1 MDFGNNKNFI
11 NPNFGG
17 NRVTSDLSKINQMK
31 NNRSKDAAVIVLTAN
46 AISGAREMF
55 LQEGFCDYLSKPVIP
70 ENLEKMI
77 RKHLPE
83 ELLKNDLRQK

>member
-31 NNRSKDAAVIVLTAN
+31 NNNLNKQIYDNSYDENSLGDLYNSKRVSYKDVNKSA
-46 AISGAREMF
+46 
-55 LQEGFCDYLSKPVIP
+55 D
-70 ENLEKMI
+70 
-77 RKHLPE
+77 RKNFINPNNM
-83 ELLKNDLRQK
+83 KRG

>member
-31 NNRSKDAAVIVLTAN
+31 NNNLNKKFDNNYDENFLDDLYNSKRVSYKDVNKSA
-46 AISGAREMF
+46 
-55 LQEGFCDYLSKPVIP
+55 D
-70 ENLEKMI
+70 
-77 RKHLPE
+77 RKNYINPNNM
-83 ELLKNDLRQK
+83 KRG

>member
-31 NNRSKDAAVIVLTAN
+31 NNNLNKKFDNCYDENSLDDLYNNKTVSYKDVNKSA
-46 AISGAREMF
+46 
-55 LQEGFCDYLSKPVIP
+55 D
-70 ENLEKMI
+70 
-77 RKHLPE
+77 RKNFINPNNM
-83 ELLKNDLRQK
+83 KRG

>member
-31 NNRSKDAAVIVLTAN
+31 NNNLNKQIYDNSYDENYLDDLYNSKRVSYKDVNKSADRNNYIN
-46 AISGAREMF
+46 PNNMKRG
-55 LQEGFCDYLSKPVIP
+55 
-70 ENLEKMI
+70 
-77 RKHLPE
+77 
-83 ELLKNDLRQK
+83 

>member
-31 NNRSKDAAVIVLTAN
+31 NNNLNKQIYDNSYDENSLDDLYNSKRVSYKDVNKSA
-46 AISGAREMF
+46 
-55 LQEGFCDYLSKPVIP
+55 D
-70 ENLEKMI
+70 
-77 RKHLPE
+77 RKNYINPNNM
-83 ELLKNDLRQK
+83 KRG

>member
-31 NNRSKDAAVIVLTAN
+31 NNNLNKQIDYSYDENSLDDLYNSKRVSYKDVNKSAN
-46 AISGAREMF
+46 
-55 LQEGFCDYLSKPVIP
+55 
-70 ENLEKMI
+70 
-77 RKHLPE
+77 RKNYINPNNM
-83 ELLKNDLRQK
+83 KRG

>member
-31 NNRSKDAAVIVLTAN
+31 NNNLKSSN
-46 AISGAREMF
+46 
-55 LQEGFCDYLSKPVIP
+55 LSIGQ
-70 ENLEKMI
+70 I
-77 RKHLPE
+77 
-83 ELLKNDLRQK
+83 LKI

>member
-31 NNRSKDAAVIVLTAN
+31 NNNLNKQIDYSYDENSLDDLYNSKRVSYKDVNKLADRNNYIN
-46 AISGAREMF
+46 PNNMKRG
-55 LQEGFCDYLSKPVIP
+55 
-70 ENLEKMI
+70 
-77 RKHLPE
+77 
-83 ELLKNDLRQK
+83 

>member
-31 NNRSKDAAVIVLTAN
+31 NNNLNKRFDNCDDENSLDDLYNSKRVSYKDVNKSADRNNYIN
-46 AISGAREMF
+46 PNNMKRG
-55 LQEGFCDYLSKPVIP
+55 
-70 ENLEKMI
+70 
-77 RKHLPE
+77 
-83 ELLKNDLRQK
+83 

>member
-31 NNRSKDAAVIVLTAN
+31 NNNLNKQIYDNNYDENFLDDLYNSKR
-46 AISGAREMF
+46 ISYKDVNKSA
-55 LQEGFCDYLSKPVIP
+55 D
-70 ENLEKMI
+70 
-77 RKHLPE
+77 RKNFINPNNM
-83 ELLKNDLRQK
+83 KRG

>member
-31 NNRSKDAAVIVLTAN
+31 NNNLNKKFDNYYDENSLDDLYNSKRVSYKDVNKSADRNNYIN
-46 AISGAREMF
+46 PNNMKRG
-55 LQEGFCDYLSKPVIP
+55 
-70 ENLEKMI
+70 
-77 RKHLPE
+77 
-83 ELLKNDLRQK
+83 

>member
-31 NNRSKDAAVIVLTAN
+31 NNNLNKKIDNSYDENSLDDLYNSKRVSYKDVNKSADRNNYIN
-46 AISGAREMF
+46 PNNMKRG
-55 LQEGFCDYLSKPVIP
+55 
-70 ENLEKMI
+70 
-77 RKHLPE
+77 
-83 ELLKNDLRQK
+83 

>member
-31 NNRSKDAAVIVLTAN
+31 NNNLNKQIDYSNDENSLDDLYNSKRVSYKDVNKSADRNNYIN
-46 AISGAREMF
+46 PNNMKRG
-55 LQEGFCDYLSKPVIP
+55 
-70 ENLEKMI
+70 
-77 RKHLPE
+77 
-83 ELLKNDLRQK
+83 

>member
-31 NNRSKDAAVIVLTAN
+31 NNNLNKKFDYSCDENSLDDLYNSKRVSYKDVNKSADRNNYIN
-46 AISGAREMF
+46 PNNMKRG
-55 LQEGFCDYLSKPVIP
+55 
-70 ENLEKMI
+70 
-77 RKHLPE
+77 
-83 ELLKNDLRQK
+83 

>member
-31 NNRSKDAAVIVLTAN
+31 NNNLNKKFDNCYDENFLDDLYNSKRVSYKDVNKSADRNNYIN
-46 AISGAREMF
+46 PNNMKRG
-55 LQEGFCDYLSKPVIP
+55 
-70 ENLEKMI
+70 
-77 RKHLPE
+77 
-83 ELLKNDLRQK
+83 

>member
-31 NNRSKDAAVIVLTAN
+31 NNNLNKQIYDNSYDENSLDDLYNSKRVSYKDVNKSAN
-46 AISGAREMF
+46 
-55 LQEGFCDYLSKPVIP
+55 
-70 ENLEKMI
+70 
-77 RKHLPE
+77 RKNYINPNNM
-83 ELLKNDLRQK
+83 KRG

>member
-31 NNRSKDAAVIVLTAN
+31 NNNLNKKIDYSYDENSLDDLYNSKRVSYKDVNKSADRNNYIN
-46 AISGAREMF
+46 PNNMKRG
-55 LQEGFCDYLSKPVIP
+55 
-70 ENLEKMI
+70 
-77 RKHLPE
+77 
-83 ELLKNDLRQK
+83 

>member
-31 NNRSKDAAVIVLTAN
+31 NNNLNKQIYDNNYDENFLDDLYNSKRVSYKDVNKSA
-46 AISGAREMF
+46 
-55 LQEGFCDYLSKPVIP
+55 D
-70 ENLEKMI
+70 
-77 RKHLPE
+77 RKNYINPNNM
-83 ELLKNDLRQK
+83 KRG

>member
-31 NNRSKDAAVIVLTAN
+31 NNNLNKQSDYSYDENSLDDLYNSKRVSYKDVNKSA
-46 AISGAREMF
+46 
-55 LQEGFCDYLSKPVIP
+55 D
-70 ENLEKMI
+70 
-77 RKHLPE
+77 RKNYINPNNM
-83 ELLKNDLRQK
+83 KRG

>member
-31 NNRSKDAAVIVLTAN
+31 NNNLNKQIDNNYDENFLDDLYNSKRVSYKDVNKSA
-46 AISGAREMF
+46 
-55 LQEGFCDYLSKPVIP
+55 D
-70 ENLEKMI
+70 
-77 RKHLPE
+77 RKNFINPNNM
-83 ELLKNDLRQK
+83 KRG

>member
-31 NNRSKDAAVIVLTAN
+31 NNNLNKHIDYSYDENSLDDLYNSKRVSYKDVNKSA
-46 AISGAREMF
+46 
-55 LQEGFCDYLSKPVIP
+55 D
-70 ENLEKMI
+70 
-77 RKHLPE
+77 RKNYINPNNM
-83 ELLKNDLRQK
+83 KRG

>member
-31 NNRSKDAAVIVLTAN
+31 NNNLNKQIDYSYDENSLDDLYNSKRVSYKDVNKSA
-46 AISGAREMF
+46 
-55 LQEGFCDYLSKPVIP
+55 D
-70 ENLEKMI
+70 
-77 RKHLPE
+77 RKNFINPNNM
-83 ELLKNDLRQK
+83 KRG

>member
-31 NNRSKDAAVIVLTAN
+31 NNNLNKQIDYSNDENSLDDLYNSKRVSYKDVNKSA
-46 AISGAREMF
+46 
-55 LQEGFCDYLSKPVIP
+55 D
-70 ENLEKMI
+70 
-77 RKHLPE
+77 RKNYINPNNM
-83 ELLKNDLRQK
+83 KRG

>member
-31 NNRSKDAAVIVLTAN
+31 NNNLNKQIYDNRYDENSLDDLYNSKRVSYKDVNKSADRNNYIN
-46 AISGAREMF
+46 PNNMKRG
-55 LQEGFCDYLSKPVIP
+55 
-70 ENLEKMI
+70 
-77 RKHLPE
+77 
-83 ELLKNDLRQK
+83 